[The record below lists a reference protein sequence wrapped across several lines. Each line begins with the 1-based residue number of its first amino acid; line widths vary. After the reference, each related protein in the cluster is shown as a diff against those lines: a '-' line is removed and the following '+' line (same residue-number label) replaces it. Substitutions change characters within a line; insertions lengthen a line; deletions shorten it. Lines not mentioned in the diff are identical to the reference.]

1 MRHDDLVTMILMQ
14 GPVSPRIRMYWAVS
28 VVHAGCWLPLYC
40 DTLITWGRGNQ
51 EKKTGSSLSHEVI
64 NDFLDQFF
72 SRTFC
77 QCLAIQTLICTRGS
91 PIDSIVFS

>member
-1 MRHDDLVTMILMQ
+1 M
-14 GPVSPRIRMYWAVS
+14 SPRLRMYWAVS

-40 DTLITWGRGNQ
+40 DTLVTWGRGSQ
-51 EKKTGSSLSHEVI
+51 EMSGSSLSHEVI

-72 SRTFC
+72 SLTFC